1 MKVYAHREVAGTS
14 VALSTALVI
23 SWLVIFVGLFLFE
36 NLQSKFARLSVEH
49 LYLLRTQQAILDH
62 FGIDVPED
70 ILTKNLRALVLDGK
84 TLEAITSYRAV
95 RGVGYKEAKAYIDS
109 LAE

>member
-1 MKVYAHREVAGTS
+1 MP
-14 VALSTALVI
+14 VALSVALVI

-36 NLQSKFARLSVEH
+36 NLQSRFARLSVEH
-49 LYLLRTQQAILDH
+49 QHLLRMQIAILDH
-62 FGIDVPED
+62 FGIDIPED
-70 ILTKNLRALVLDGK
+70 ALTRNLRTLVMDGK
-84 TLEAITSYRAV
+84 TLEAIASYRNV

>member
-1 MKVYAHREVAGTS
+1 MRIQAHQEVAGTS

-36 NLQSKFARLSVEH
+36 NLQSRFAKLSVEH
-49 LYLLRTQQAILDH
+49 QHLLRTQRAILDH
-62 FGIDVPED
+62 FGIHVSED
-70 ILTKNLRALVLDGK
+70 TLTQNLRALVMDGK
-84 TLEAITSYRAV
+84 TLEAISSYRTV